1 MRKATAALPST
12 LFSGATVRKWEPLLA
27 KQHGVLMWSLMEE
40 AGQRAWQLFR
50 ERWPE
55 AKEVA
60 VVCGRGNNAGDA
72 YVLARNA
79 LAEGMAVRVL
89 QIQPERLLKGD
100 AKIAQQQFLD
110 AGGRIEVAEACRLA
124 DATHIVDG
132 LLGTGF
138 EGELRP
144 EFLEMINA
152 INGSDAKVLAL
163 DLPSGLNGDNG
174 YVAEAVVEA
183 DVTLTFVGVKQG
195 LLTGM
200 AVGCCGDIVLAPL
213 AIGDAMATQV
223 RCDAAKISYAD
234 YVHYL
239 GPRKPDSH
247 KGDHGRIAVIGGNHG
262 MPGAVRLASEAALR
276 SGAGLV
282 SIISRYENLP
292 LIQAGRPELMLWG
305 SDIADMEVYQRV
317 SWGQVVLCGPGLGS
331 GDWAYHMWR
340 VALNSERPLVM
351 DADALN
357 LLAKNPQKRDNWVL
371 TPHPGEA
378 ARLLGVETV
387 EVQRDRFKAVREL
400 QDRYGGVVLL
410 KGAGTL
416 IYDGDSML
424 VAPVGNPGLATG
436 GSGDVLSGIIAS
448 LLAQGL
454 PLLDAAACGVCLH
467 GEAADMAAEGGQRG
481 MLASD
486 LMPYVRQLVNPQE

>member
-1 MRKATAALPST
+1 MRKATAELPAT
-12 LFSGATVRKWEPLLA
+12 LFSGATVRRWEPLLA

-40 AGQRAWQLFR
+40 AGQQAWQAFHQ
-50 ERWPE
+50 RWPNAE
-55 AKEVA
+55 SLA

-72 YVLARNA
+72 YVLARCA
-79 LAEGMAVRVL
+79 LNNGLQVRVL
-89 QIQPERLLKGD
+89 QMQPERPLKGD
-100 AKIAQQQFLD
+100 AKIAQQQYLD
-110 AGGRIEVAEACRLA
+110 AGGHIETAEPGRLA
-124 DATHIVDG
+124 GVSHIVDG

-138 EGELRP
+138 EGELRSD
-144 EFLEMINA
+144 FSRMIVA
-152 INGSDAKVLAL
+152 INEASAEVLSL

-174 YVAEAVVEA
+174 FAGEDVVSA
-183 DVTLTFVGVKQG
+183 DLTVTFVGVKLG
-195 LLTGM
+195 LLTG
-200 AVGCCGDIVLAPL
+200 AAASCCGDIRLAPL
-213 AIGDAMATQV
+213 AIGHSLASQVRPDAM
-223 RCDAAKISYAD
+223 KISYQD
-234 YVHYL
+234 YRHHL
-239 GPRKPDSH
+239 KPRQADSH
-247 KGDHGRIAVIGGNHG
+247 KGHHGRIAVIGGNHG

-317 SWGQVVLCGPGLGS
+317 GWGQVVLCGPGLGS
-331 GDWAYHMWR
+331 GDWAFHMWR
-340 VALNSERPLVM
+340 VAQNAERPLVM

-357 LLAKNPQKRDNWVL
+357 ILAKNPCRRDDWVL

-378 ARLLGVETV
+378 ARLLGVENAD
-387 EVQRDRFKAVREL
+387 VQRDRFKAVRDL
-400 QDRYGGVVLL
+400 QQKYGGVVVL
-410 KGAGTL
+410 KGPGTL
-416 IYDGDSML
+416 IFDGETML

-454 PLLDAAACGVCLH
+454 SLMDAAACGVCLH
-467 GEAADMAAEGGQRG
+467 GEAADIAAEGGQRG

-486 LMPYVRQLVNPQE
+486 LMPYIRQLVNPED